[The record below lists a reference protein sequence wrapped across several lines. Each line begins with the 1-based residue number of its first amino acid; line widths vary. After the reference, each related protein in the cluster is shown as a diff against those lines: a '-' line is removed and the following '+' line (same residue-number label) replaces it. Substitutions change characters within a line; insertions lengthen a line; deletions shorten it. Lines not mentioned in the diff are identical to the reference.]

1 MFDIFQ
7 NCNNVKL
14 NYWFYLLYY
23 CVLAI
28 QVVFQDG
35 SVFITISFIK
45 ISSLLDLSLAHL
57 AKGKVNFCP
66 DLASV
71 VC

>member
-1 MFDIFQ
+1 MSNSTIGFIYCIKRLEEK
-7 NCNNVKL
+7 N
-14 NYWFYLLYY
+14 Y

-35 SVFITISFIK
+35 SVFMTISFIK

-57 AKGKVNFCP
+57 AKDKVNFCP